1 MAVDKSS
8 SHEMPPDEA
17 LGRAGRM
24 SELARD
30 GSRWFGYM
38 LILLGLVTTVF
49 FAGQALAQGW
59 IAAAFAWLY
68 AACIAGLF
76 WYVNRQRVVSR
87 ETPRITRAV
96 TIAYAA
102 LVILT
107 SVITST
113 WLDDEPLWQCLLALL
128 PALPCWSAAWWVLRR

>member
-1 MAVDKSS
+1 MDKSS
-8 SHEMPPDEA
+8 SHEMPPAEA

-38 LILLGLVTTVF
+38 LILLGLVTTGF
-49 FAGQALAQGW
+49 FIGQALAQGW

-68 AACIAGLF
+68 AACVAGLF
-76 WYVNRQRVVSR
+76 WYVNRQGVVSR
-87 ETPRITRAV
+87 PTALITRRV
-96 TIAYAA
+96 TYAYVS

-107 SVITST
+107 SIVNST
-113 WLDDEPLWQCLLALL
+113 WLDDGTLWPCVVALL